1 MGGSGGVVGGKVE
14 GVVLGGRGH
23 FLCMEGKVGGGSKV
37 GAKGAEVVGGT
48 VGSEIAGA
56 EVLVDSKEGK
66 DIVAEKSA
74 AWIGKRLKEER
85 EVDAWWRAYQS
96 SRSEGGEGW
105 RVSAMW
111 EREVKG
117 KADMKRVGA
126 KL

>member
-1 MGGSGGVVGGKVE
+1 MGGSGKVE

-23 FLCMEGKVGGGSKV
+23 FLCMEGVVGGGGRV
-37 GAKGAEVVGGT
+37 EMLGGGVGGRGEKET
-48 VGSEIAGA
+48 VGGPNVEKIT
-56 EVLVDSKEGK
+56 DNKEGK

-74 AWIGKRLKEER
+74 AWIGKRLKKER

-96 SRSEGGEGW
+96 NRSEGGEGW
-105 RVSAMW
+105 MVSEMW